1 VILIIFGV
9 SRRSISY
16 LKIVVIIS
24 FLLEGTFHF
33 AIKVDRLV
41 LLSFEVLQFK
51 LIELPK
57 NVSTC
62 TIDLINE
69 DVKVSCEP
77 SLTG

>member
-1 VILIIFGV
+1 MILIIFGV

-24 FLLEGTFHF
+24 FLLEGAFHF

-41 LLSFEVLQFK
+41 LLSFEILQFK

-57 NVSTC
+57 NVSTS